1 MKSIHRRTLLAI
13 FSDPM
18 ARSLQ
23 WRQIEMLFLAI
34 GAQLVEDADR
44 ACASMLG
51 DAMGTFHRPHPAKDA
66 KPYQIRDARTF
77 LRNAGFDPEKGMRN
91 GNNDLQGLRGPN
103 RIQR

>member
-44 ACASMLG
+44 ACASCSVTPWG
-51 DAMGTFHRPHPAKDA
+51 HFTVHIRPRMQSLTRSEMPVPSCATQDSTRRK
-66 KPYQIRDARTF
+66 
-77 LRNAGFDPEKGMRN
+77 E
-91 GNNDLQGLRGPN
+91 
-103 RIQR
+103 

>member
-34 GAQLVEDADR
+34 GAQLVEGR
-44 ACASMLG
+44 GSRVRFMLG

-66 KPYQIRDARTF
+66 KLYQIRDARTF
-77 LRNAGFDPEKGMRN
+77 LRNAGFDPEKGMREWE
-91 GNNDLQGLRGPN
+91 Q
-103 RIQR
+103 